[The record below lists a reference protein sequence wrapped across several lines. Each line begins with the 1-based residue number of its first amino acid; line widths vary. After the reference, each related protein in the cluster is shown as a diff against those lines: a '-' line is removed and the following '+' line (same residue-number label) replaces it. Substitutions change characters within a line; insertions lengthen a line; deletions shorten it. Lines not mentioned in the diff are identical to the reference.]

1 MYFSCVLH
9 CKLLVGQLAII
20 EKRLDSISEFKMKS
34 FSKERNYFKYST
46 YMAIRISTL
55 LLRYAPISVVQTVC
69 SFFPSTHAENTTY
82 NLRN

>member
-46 YMAIRISTL
+46 YMAIRISTVL
-55 LLRYAPISVVQTVC
+55 LIYAPISFVETVC
-69 SFFPSTHAENTTY
+69 SFFPSTHVENTTY